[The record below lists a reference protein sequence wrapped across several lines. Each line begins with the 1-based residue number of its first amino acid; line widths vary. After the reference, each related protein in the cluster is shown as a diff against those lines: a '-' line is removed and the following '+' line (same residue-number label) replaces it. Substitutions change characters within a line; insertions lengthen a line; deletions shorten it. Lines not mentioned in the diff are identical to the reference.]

1 MKMKRI
7 ALAAALAA
15 LCLCGCSSADAKK
28 ERTEITVL
36 AAASLTESCEDIEK
50 IYEAEHSGTDLVF
63 SFGGSGALQ
72 IQIEEGAPADIFLSA
87 GKKQMDALVDEKL
100 VDSSSVNDL
109 LENKVVLIVPEGS
122 MAEISGFEDVIS
134 DKVGVI
140 ALGEPSSV
148 PVGQYSEEIFGYY
161 GILDEVR
168 AKASCGSDVK
178 QVLSWVETGDADCGV
193 VYSTD
198 AQNGKNIKVAA
209 EAPEESHSRI
219 IYQAGIVASTAHE
232 KEAEEFMK
240 FLSSDECSDVFAGYG
255 FSPVGGAD

>member
-7 ALAAALAA
+7 ALAAAFTA
-15 LCLCGCSSADAKK
+15 LCLCGCSSSDAKK

-50 IYEAEHSGTDLVF
+50 MYEAEHSGTDLVF

-122 MAEISGFEDVIS
+122 KAEIR
-134 DKVGVI
+134 
-140 ALGEPSSV
+140 ALRTSFPIRWASSLSASLH
-148 PVGQYSEEIFGYY
+148 PCLLDSIPRRYSVTTEY
-161 GILDEVR
+161 L
-168 AKASCGSDVK
+168 
-178 QVLSWVETGDADCGV
+178 
-193 VYSTD
+193 
-198 AQNGKNIKVAA
+198 
-209 EAPEESHSRI
+209 
-219 IYQAGIVASTAHE
+219 
-232 KEAEEFMK
+232 MK
-240 FLSSDECSDVFAGYG
+240 
-255 FSPVGGAD
+255 

>member
-7 ALAAALAA
+7 ALAAAFTA
-15 LCLCGCSSADAKK
+15 LCLCGCSSSDAKK

-50 IYEAEHSGTDLVF
+50 MYEAEHSGTDLVF

-122 MAEISGFEDVIS
+122 KAEIRGFEDVIS

-148 PVGQYSEEIFGYY
+148 PVVQYSEEIFGRL
-161 GILDEVR
+161 GR
-168 AKASCGSDVK
+168 
-178 QVLSWVETGDADCGV
+178 
-193 VYSTD
+193 
-198 AQNGKNIKVAA
+198 
-209 EAPEESHSRI
+209 
-219 IYQAGIVASTAHE
+219 QAGAFLGGDRGRGLRSGLFHRCPKRKEYQSRSRGSRGEPQQDNISGRHSCFDST
-232 KEAEEFMK
+232 
-240 FLSSDECSDVFAGYG
+240 
-255 FSPVGGAD
+255 